1 MQNSLY
7 YLEIIAEN
15 EPQLSWNLPKSQFV
29 EGRSS
34 INHFYRSTITNCND
48 RRTLWWAEQQR
59 RTELERGKH
68 RGEPHFLPLTP
79 PQKVFGVNCF
89 IFEVFVFQWILF
101 SSAASPAS
109 SSSSRL
115 STLSHSTSEKPW
127 QPLWPWW
134 PDDLKTWWPWRPW
147 WSWWFQRISIWD
159 LLLSGE
165 IDVITFFFEE
175 TDSPLTKI
183 WRIQDRKVFGKWSK
197 GWILTLTFALKFL
210 SDKKMCN

>member
-1 MQNSLY
+1 MLKGDHPY
-7 YLEIIAEN
+7 
-15 EPQLSWNLPKSQFV
+15 
-29 EGRSS
+29 
-34 INHFYRSTITNCND
+34 NHFYRSTITNCND
-48 RRTLWWAEQQR
+48 RRTLWWADQER

-89 IFEVFVFQWILF
+89 IFEVFVFQWILC

-134 PDDLKTWWPWRPW
+134 PDDLKTWWPRRPW

-197 GWILTLTFALKFL
+197 GWILTLKFALKFL
-210 SDKKMCN
+210 SDKEMCNQI